1 MTSRVSNIPL
11 VRREVMPFHVS
22 ADFITAGQNGATF
35 SDQSAVLTSWHHT
48 PQPTKKKTD
57 MIRLRQHTNCQPGGS
72 PLGETDLDALEASE
86 KTCTHLER
94 QRLGDAHIVWG
105 WAPVRKVVR
114 IANPLEE
121 VQFIRF
127 QRGFRWLQVP
137 MAPCHDDYCP
147 SRSRHACQLTNK
159 LIKESGSR
167 YTSSRK
173 TRKFTRKGM

>member
-1 MTSRVSNIPL
+1 MTR
-11 VRREVMPFHVS
+11 
-22 ADFITAGQNGATF
+22 DFSGEH
-35 SDQSAVLTSWHHT
+35 DL
-48 PQPTKKKTD
+48 K
-57 MIRLRQHTNCQPGGS
+57 
-72 PLGETDLDALEASE
+72 ETDLDALEASE

-173 TRKFTRKGM
+173 TRKFTRKERRENNPNYPNVHLGGLGFSLFSFGNRVKLFSLFLPREWNYSMFSHFRNFRTD